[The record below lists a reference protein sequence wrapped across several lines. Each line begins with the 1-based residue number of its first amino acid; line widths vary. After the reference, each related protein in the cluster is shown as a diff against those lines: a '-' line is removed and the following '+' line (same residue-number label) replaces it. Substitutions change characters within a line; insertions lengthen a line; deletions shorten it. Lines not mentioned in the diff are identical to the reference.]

1 MLNAKCLY
9 NYKEE
14 LYLKGR
20 NIIMNKKEYI
30 EGVRIFAI
38 LFVVLIHVVAI
49 PLRSWSGDTV
59 GSYQIYSL
67 IYVIGSC
74 GVPLFLMITGS
85 LLLNPAKE
93 ISLNKIYCKMIPR
106 ILIPLFV
113 WGWVFACMEIYFE
126 TRMLTISMPFQALYR
141 VLNNESWAHLWYLYM
156 LLGVYIF
163 LPLMKHLSDTLSE
176 KMYLYTTYA
185 MIIVGYILPTI
196 NKVCGINIT
205 ISVPLPLCYFATVWM
220 GYFVERYKENKIY
233 NKILYIFGSVSA
245 VVLIISGIMNGVFGK
260 NYYDVIAQYDNIFV
274 LGTAILI
281 YMVVRKCLQN
291 KSLPKWLLSLAG
303 CSFGIYLLHP
313 VIINMLY
320 KVVNIRPTNFNAV
333 ISIPVFAIMFIV
345 PVWFAVY
352 IMKKI
357 PFIKHLV

>member
-1 MLNAKCLY
+1 M
-9 NYKEE
+9 
-14 LYLKGR
+14 
-20 NIIMNKKEYI
+20 
-30 EGVRIFAI
+30 
-38 LFVVLIHVVAI
+38 
-49 PLRSWSGDTV
+49 
-59 GSYQIYSL
+59 
-67 IYVIGSC
+67 
-74 GVPLFLMITGS
+74 
-85 LLLNPAKE
+85 
-93 ISLNKIYCKMIPR
+93 
-106 ILIPLFV
+106 
-113 WGWVFACMEIYFE
+113 
-126 TRMLTISMPFQALYR
+126 
-141 VLNNESWAHLWYLYM
+141 
-156 LLGVYIF
+156 
-163 LPLMKHLSDTLSE
+163 
-176 KMYLYTTYA
+176 
-185 MIIVGYILPTI
+185 
-196 NKVCGINIT
+196 
-205 ISVPLPLCYFATVWM
+205 
-220 GYFVERYKENKIY
+220 
-233 NKILYIFGSVSA
+233 KILYIFGSVSA

-333 ISIPVFAIMFIV
+333 ISIPVFTIMFIV